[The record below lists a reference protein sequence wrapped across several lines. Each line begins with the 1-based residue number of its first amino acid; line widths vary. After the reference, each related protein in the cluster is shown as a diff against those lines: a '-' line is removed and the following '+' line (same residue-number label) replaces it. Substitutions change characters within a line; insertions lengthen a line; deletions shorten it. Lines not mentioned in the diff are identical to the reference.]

1 MRILICILTLAGFL
15 PAAEMLSW
23 RRAGNAFFVQTD
35 EGACEIEFITSATF
49 RYARRLTPITGRR
62 SNTDTLEVTAA
73 ERTDRL
79 SLSTR
84 YLTVHLFKN
93 GMRLQVDDNTGE
105 VLAAFADRAME
116 QELELKRYGFF
127 FTPRGYG
134 LSRNRNGDCFFHYG
148 PTPKEIF
155 EQRYSTMEPLRQLD
169 YSDLRVLSPASLP
182 PQSARLRPHGEP
194 SWSALT
200 GIVNAAIE
208 ASLGGVIFS
217 AFQLDSWITAP
228 AGLRRRAYQLA
239 SVFPLVYKQS
249 DARIQ
254 LSEMRRMLASYL
266 VTYFWE
272 ARDRGLPVIRP
283 LAIQYPHDPECARET
298 SVFMLG
304 DELLIVPITS
314 PEAKREFYLPQGVW
328 TDLTTNEVL
337 RGKRWIQIP
346 APNHL
351 PIYLRNG
358 SILPID
364 ADPLELHYTPTLAA
378 EWFLYEPDLDDYSQF
393 HASPA
398 GDYMRLEMEC
408 KKSRS
413 VKWVIHHVDR
423 PGGIQRFAEA
433 SSEKAL
439 RPGYWYY
446 HAAKRN
452 LLVAA
457 EAPAG
462 ADVIINIR

>member
-1 MRILICILTLAGFL
+1 MRILTGFLALVGFL
-15 PAAEMLSW
+15 PAADMLAW
-23 RRAGNAFFVQTD
+23 RRSGNTFFIQTD
-35 EGACEIEFITSATF
+35 EGVCEIEFITSATF

-62 SNTDTLEVTAA
+62 SNTDAVDVAVA
-73 ERTDRL
+73 EGVDRL
-79 SLSTR
+79 SLSTH
-84 YLTVHLFKN
+84 YLTVHLFRN
-93 GMRLQVDDNTGE
+93 GMQLQVEDNTGKI
-105 VLAAFADRAME
+105 LAAFADRAIE

-155 EQRYSTMEPLRQLD
+155 EQRYFTMDPLRQLD
-169 YSDLRVLSPASLP
+169 YSDLRILSPASLP
-182 PQSARLRPHGEP
+182 PQSARLRPLGEP
-194 SWSALT
+194 SWNALAE
-200 GIVNAAIE
+200 IVRAAVE
-208 ASLGGVIFS
+208 TSLGGVIFS
-217 AFQLDSWITAP
+217 AFQLDSWTSAS

-239 SVFPLVYKQS
+239 SVFPLVYRQS
-249 DARIQ
+249 DANIQ
-254 LSEMRRMLASYL
+254 LNEVRRKLASYL

-283 LAIQYPHDPECARET
+283 LAIQYPYDPECARET

-314 PEAKREFYLPQGVW
+314 PQIRKEFYLPQGIW
-328 TDLTTNEVL
+328 TDLATNEVL
-337 RGKRWIQIP
+337 RGRQRIQISV
-346 APNHL
+346 PNQL

-364 ADPLELHYTPTLAA
+364 GDPLELHYTPSLAA

-408 KKSRS
+408 KKSRT
-413 VKWVIHHVDR
+413 VKWVIHHVDK
-423 PGGIQRFAEA
+423 PGSIQKFVEA
-433 SSEKAL
+433 PSEKAL

-446 HAAKRN
+446 HSAKRN
-452 LLVAA
+452 LMVTA
-457 EAPAG
+457 ETPAG